1 MFFDCKIKRKIVY
14 IILYGQETFL
24 DTKNRELFMV
34 RKAGIITA
42 VDQHIAQRVQLRR
55 VMLGMSQTDLAQR
68 CGVSFQ
74 QIQKYETAGN
84 RIPAARLFDLS
95 QALETPVS
103 FFFAGLP
110 GNFPPE
116 TKSTRSMRVSEQK
129 EDDPLSKNESLRLIN
144 LYWNLPS
151 DSQRKAVMKIL
162 ETLNGKAD

>member
-1 MFFDCKIKRKIVY
+1 
-14 IILYGQETFL
+14 
-24 DTKNRELFMV
+24 MV
-34 RKAGIITA
+34 RKAGLINE
-42 VDQHIAQRVQLRR
+42 VDQHIAQRILLRR
-55 VMLGMSQTDLAQR
+55 NMLGMSQTDLARR
-68 CGVSFQ
+68 CGISFQ

-95 QALETPVS
+95 QALETPVA
-103 FFFAGLP
+103 FFFSGLP

-151 DSQRKAVMKIL
+151 DSQRDMVMKML
-162 ETLNGKAD
+162 ETLNGKKD